1 MQGVDPAAFTALF
14 SPNEPVVLPTFLPSP
29 LTSEEPAEPTGHVD
43 VAFDI
48 TELGAGE
55 RVEILAATPNVP
67 AATRKRI
74 VELIEHSLF
83 RPRAVGGRFE
93 TSRVVVRYFV
103 GEDGG

>member
-1 MQGVDPAAFTALF
+1 MSV
-14 SPNEPVVLPTFLPSP
+14 
-29 LTSEEPAEPTGHVD
+29 EPAEPRGHVE

-55 RVEILAATPNVP
+55 RVEILAATPNVT
-67 AATRKRI
+67 AAAQKRI

-103 GEDGG
+103 GEESG